1 MFIHFDA
8 DSRGEC
14 NDCGSQ
20 GTIMHLLLTRTNGG
34 VDLCVGCFGAL
45 ALACKLAAG
54 KLRLLHPLGCPA
66 VDREE
71 VLLAALFCATA
82 YSQPCRTIRITSG
95 RGRRVRA
102 IRGN

>member
-1 MFIHFDA
+1 MSQCFTPRIKVAVAPGFVNRRYGMFIHFDA

-54 KLRLLHPLGCPA
+54 KLRLQDPLACSS
-66 VDREE
+66 VDRE
-71 VLLAALFCATA
+71 
-82 YSQPCRTIRITSG
+82 
-95 RGRRVRA
+95 
-102 IRGN
+102 